1 MNMWKFTFILVLFM
15 FSTTVAGN
23 CGTSPDPRYDSAGYA
38 EWCNCMGGWVDYSA
52 GVGCSGATGPRQE
65 SGPGASK
72 SGNGELCN
80 ECDEAL
86 VNDITV
92 GLQSSARIRTYVNHS
107 RAKYANCIQLLGRG
121 CSCGEQLY
129 DNIPLAC
136 DRYVEDSSYAACVEE
151 LVNDA
156 RYSCQ

>member
-1 MNMWKFTFILVLFM
+1 M
-15 FSTTVAGN
+15 FSTTVAGE
-23 CGTSPDPRYDSAGYA
+23 CGTPPDPRYDSAGYA

-65 SGPGASK
+65 STPSAIEYGGAGESAETDN
-72 SGNGELCN
+72 SGDCN

-92 GLQSSARIRTYVNHS
+92 GLQSSARIRSYVNHS
-107 RAKYANCIQLLGRG
+107 RAKYYNCTGLLGRG

-136 DRYVEDSSYAACVEE
+136 DRYIEESSYAACVEE